1 VPALDGGPLSDTLVA
16 MDIVVVVLGI
26 AAAISLFTWVASLI
40 TRDYSWV
47 DRIWSI
53 VPVVYVAAFWVASGF
68 ADPRLAIM
76 TVLVALWGA
85 RLTFNFARKGGYN
98 GVEDYRWPI
107 LRERMTPG
115 QFQVFN
121 VLFIVIFQNAL
132 LLLISLPALVAFQNQ
147 ATPVG
152 PIDLVLAAVFL
163 AFLIGEFVADQQQW
177 DFQRAKAAAVEAGQ
191 EPDERFV
198 TTGLWRY
205 SRHPNFFFE
214 QAQWWVFFGFGA
226 VALGSLVHW
235 TLVGPVLLTALF
247 VGSTVFTESITLG
260 RYPEYAQYQRRT
272 SMLIPWIPRQ
282 SRAAAA
288 DATAG

>member
-1 VPALDGGPLSDTLVA
+1 MRESTLKG

-26 AAAISLFTWVASLI
+26 AVVVSLFTWIASLI

-53 VPVVYVAAFWVASGF
+53 VPVVYVGAFWAASGF
-68 ADPRLAIM
+68 TDTRLTIM
-76 TVLVALWGA
+76 TVLAALWGA
-85 RLTFNFARKGGYN
+85 RLTFNFARKGGYS

-107 LRERMTPG
+107 LRDRMSPG

-147 ATPVG
+147 ATPIG
-152 PIDLVLAAVFL
+152 MLDLLLAAIFL
-163 AFLIGEFVADQQQW
+163 ALLIGEFIADQQQW
-177 DFQRAKAAAVEAGQ
+177 DFQRAKAATAASGN

-198 TTGLWRY
+198 TSGLWRF

-214 QAQWWVFFGFGA
+214 QAQWWVFYGLGVA
-226 VALGSLVHW
+226 ALGTALHW

-247 VGSTVFTESITLG
+247 IGSTIFTESITRE
-260 RYPEYAQYQRRT
+260 RYPEYAEYQRRT

-282 SRAAAA
+282 RRAAAA
-288 DATAG
+288 DAAPV

>member
-1 VPALDGGPLSDTLVA
+1 
-16 MDIVVVVLGI
+16 MDIVVIVLGI
-26 AAAISLFTWVASLI
+26 AAAVSLFTWVASLI

-53 VPVVYVAAFWVASGF
+53 VPIVYVAAFWAATGF
-68 ADPRLAIM
+68 ADPRLTIM

-85 RLTFNFARKGGYN
+85 RLTFNFARKGGYS

-107 LRERMTPG
+107 LRERMSPA

-121 VLFIVIFQNAL
+121 LLFIVIFQNAL

-147 ATPVG
+147 AVPVG
-152 PIDLVLAAVFL
+152 MLELALAALFL
-163 AFLIGEFVADQQQW
+163 ALLIGEFVADQQQW
-177 DFQRAKAAAVEAGQ
+177 DFQKQKATAIAAGEDPA
-191 EPDERFV
+191 ERFV
-198 TTGLWRY
+198 TTGLWRF

-214 QAQWWVFFGFGA
+214 QAQWWVFYAIGA
-226 VALGSLVHW
+226 VALGSALHW

-247 VGSTVFTESITLG
+247 IGSTVFTESITRE
-260 RYPEYAQYQRRT
+260 RYPEYVEYQRST

-282 SRAAAA
+282 RRAAAS
-288 DATAG
+288 DAATS